1 MKLHSNI
8 IGDSGKPL
16 LIVHGLFGMGDNWK
30 TLGKRFA
37 DEGGFQVHLI
47 DQRNHGRSPHSEEF
61 SYALMAQDL
70 IEYCEKHDLEKIVI
84 IGHSMGGKTAM
95 QLATDQPDLVEALI
109 VVDIAPKSYPP
120 HHDEILEG
128 LWALYEAELDSR
140 TKADEIL
147 ESYIPSWSVRQFLMK
162 NLYWKEKGKLALRMN
177 LPVLKEKYAEVTD
190 GIAENAL
197 YEGPT
202 FFIKGENSGYIQS
215 GDRDLINK
223 HFPKSQLL
231 TLKDA
236 DHWVHA
242 EKPKEFFE
250 AVLGFLKFNKICK

>member
-16 LIVHGLFGMGDNWK
+16 LIIHGLFGMGDNWK
-30 TLGKRFA
+30 TLGRRFA
-37 DEGGFQVHLI
+37 EEGGFQVHLI
-47 DQRNHGRSPHSEEF
+47 DQRNHGRSPHSDAF
-61 SYALMAQDL
+61 SYELMAGDL
-70 IEYCEKHDLEKIVI
+70 IEYCKTHDLEKVVI
-84 IGHSMGGKTAM
+84 IGHSMGGKIAM
-95 QLATDQPDLVEALI
+95 QLATDQPELVEALI

-120 HHDEILEG
+120 HHDEIIAG
-128 LWALYEAELDSR
+128 LWALYESDLDSR

-147 ESYIPSWSVRQFLMK
+147 ESYIPSWSVRQFLLK

-177 LPVLKEKYAEVTD
+177 LPVLREKYEEVTG

-202 FFIKGENSGYIQS
+202 FFIKGENSGYIQPE
-215 GDRDLINK
+215 DRDLLNK